1 MNINMKNYIRP
12 YPTNAIGVS
21 AFLALFS
28 SVGAWVCSGS
38 QSVPLQPEP
47 TVEEDKEEMKKW
59 SSSLPSPLH
68 PSHKNFNPFEWN
80 HTPDE
85 FAN

>member
-21 AFLALFS
+21 ALLTLFS

-47 TVEEDKEEMKKW
+47 TVEEDHEEMKRW
-59 SSSLPSPLH
+59 SSSLPD